1 VTILQRRQ
9 FSSVQIK
16 KCEVEDASNGITL
29 PGSWSTGSKVEH
41 ISLQHFFKKES
52 RLKTGVA
59 SEGIKL
65 ILFHRCLLISN
76 HNTDV
81 HS

>member
-1 VTILQRRQ
+1 MFVTAYEVTLLQRRQ

-16 KCEVEDASNGITL
+16 KCEVEDASNSML

-52 RLKTGVA
+52 RLKNRG
-59 SEGIKL
+59 GI
-65 ILFHRCLLISN
+65 
-76 HNTDV
+76 
-81 HS
+81 